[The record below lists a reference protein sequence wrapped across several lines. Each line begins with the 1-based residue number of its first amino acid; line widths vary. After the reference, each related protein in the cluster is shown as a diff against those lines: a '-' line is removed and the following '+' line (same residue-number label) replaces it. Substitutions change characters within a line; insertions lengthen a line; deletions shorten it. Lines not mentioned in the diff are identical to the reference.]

1 MKDIIKI
8 SWRNLWRN
16 RRRTII
22 TAASIYFAVF
32 FAITMRSFQ
41 LGTYNHMIKQLIES
55 FTGYLQIQNSDYLD
69 DPGIDNVFPLSQDLI
84 SKINADPNV
93 KVAVPRIESF
103 ALVSTGNLSKGIIL
117 VGISPEKE
125 LQMSDPKQ
133 KLVRYRFTKESVKDI
148 IDDKNVS
155 ESVREKIK
163 SLENQSFISKQNIIS
178 ETGFTEKDKNIL
190 ERIYKN
196 TRVNSSY
203 LNDIDDGVL
212 ISDRLSK
219 YLKINIG
226 DSIVLMGQGYQ
237 GVSAAG
243 VFPVKGIVRMPS
255 PDIDNKLIYM
265 SIARANEFLSLSG
278 QITSIAINLKNPD
291 EMKSTQ
297 SGLSQKLDPVSF
309 NVRNWE
315 EITPTLKQQIE
326 GDNKSGLLFL
336 AILYV
341 IIFFGIYG
349 TVQMMI
355 SERMKEFGVMV
366 AIGMKRRK
374 LAGIVTME
382 MMFLGMIGAV
392 SGMLS
397 TVPVL
402 IIGHYHPFRFTGE
415 LAKMYMDFGF
425 DPVMPMALF
434 ESYFFSQG
442 IVIFIMILAAIY
454 LPVRKI
460 LKLNVIKAIHG

>member
-8 SWRNLWRN
+8 AWRNLWRN

-55 FTGYLQIQNSDYLD
+55 FTGYLQIQNADYLD
-69 DPGIDNVFPLSQDLI
+69 DPGIDNVFPLSHDLI
-84 SKINADPNV
+84 SNINADPNV

-148 IDDKNVS
+148 IEDKNVS
-155 ESVREKIK
+155 ETVIEKIK

-178 ETGFTEKDKNIL
+178 ETGFTEDDKSVL
-190 ERIYKN
+190 ERIYKD
-196 TRVNSSY
+196 TRIKSSY
-203 LNDIDDGVL
+203 LSEKDDGVL

-278 QITSIAINLKNPD
+278 QITSIAINLKNSD

-297 SGLSQKLDPVSF
+297 SRLSQKLDPVSF

-355 SERMKEFGVMV
+355 SERTKEFGVMV

-374 LAGIVTME
+374 LCRHRYNGNDVP
-382 MMFLGMIGAV
+382 GYDW
-392 SGMLS
+392 SGFRHVIHS
-397 TVPVL
+397 TCVDYRPLPSVQ
-402 IIGHYHPFRFTGE
+402 IFR
-415 LAKMYMDFGF
+415 
-425 DPVMPMALF
+425 
-434 ESYFFSQG
+434 
-442 IVIFIMILAAIY
+442 
-454 LPVRKI
+454 
-460 LKLNVIKAIHG
+460 